1 MTPSFVLNEDV
12 QRQLSEALL
21 EDQDLLVSL
30 RRVQPTED
38 PQHPGLFHCQCT
50 VAVRRPLDPET
61 SELRQLVVTLRRTED
76 GFEAFELTGLEGL
89 AAQFES

>member
-1 MTPSFVLNEDV
+1 MTSFTLSEEVR
-12 QRQLSEALL
+12 RQLNEALL

-30 RRVQPTED
+30 RRVQPVENPD
-38 PQHPGLFHCQCT
+38 QVGLFSCQCT

-61 SELRQLVVTLRRTED
+61 SELRQLDVSLRRTEE

-89 AAQFES
+89 ATQFE

>member
-1 MTPSFVLNEDV
+1 MTTYTLNDEV
-12 QRQLSEALL
+12 RRKLREALL

-30 RRVQPTED
+30 RRVRPVED
-38 PQHPGLFHCQCT
+38 PDHVGLFRCQCT

-61 SELRQLVVTLRRTED
+61 SELRQLDVSLRRTED

-89 AAQFES
+89 ATQFE

>member
-1 MTPSFVLNEDV
+1 MTSFILSEEV
-12 QRQLSEALL
+12 RRKLSEALL

-30 RRVQPTED
+30 RRVRPTED
-38 PQHPGLFHCQCT
+38 PERAGLFYCQCT

-61 SELRQLVVTLRRTED
+61 SELRQLDVTLRRTEE

-89 AAQFES
+89 ANQFDQ

>member
-1 MTPSFVLNEDV
+1 MILYTLSDEV
-12 QRQLSEALL
+12 RRSLSEALL

-30 RRVQPTED
+30 RRVQPAED
-38 PQHPGLFHCQCT
+38 PDRPGLFRCQCT

-61 SELRQLVVTLRRTED
+61 SELRQLDVSLRRTDE

-89 AAQFES
+89 SSQFES

>member
-1 MTPSFVLNEDV
+1 MTNYTLTEEV
-12 QRQLSEALL
+12 RRKLSEALL

-30 RRVQPTED
+30 RRVRPVED
-38 PQHPGLFHCQCT
+38 AERAGLFRCQCT

-61 SELRQLVVTLRRTED
+61 SELRQLEVTLRRTDE

-89 AAQFES
+89 ATQFET

>member
-1 MTPSFVLNEDV
+1 MVSYT
-12 QRQLSEALL
+12 LSEEVRRKLAEALL

-30 RRVQPTED
+30 RRVRPAED
-38 PQHPGLFHCQCT
+38 PDHAGLFRCQCT

-61 SELRQLVVTLRRTED
+61 SELRQLDVSLRRTED

-89 AAQFES
+89 ATQFE